1 MWTLIAIPGT
11 CWLCALLAQP
21 RQPLLGNESEDLVY
35 RRLLGRQHR
44 VVLLALLLTLAA
56 FIALIAALPGQVR
69 SDLPSE
75 TAPRQICTDAPN
87 VQPICYTEQADGW
100 WSVDVLD
107 GNGGWMR
114 MGTVPHA
121 PIPEKLSSGGRG

>member
-1 MWTLIAIPGT
+1 MWALIAIPGT

-21 RQPLLGNESEDLVY
+21 RQPLLGNEIEELVY

-75 TAPRQICTDAPN
+75 TAPRQICTDAPT
-87 VQPICYTEQADGW
+87 VRPTCYTEQADGS

-107 GNGGWMR
+107 ANGELVQ
-114 MGTVPHA
+114 MGTVPH
-121 PIPEKLSSGGRG
+121 PPTPEESDRGSS